1 MSVKIS
7 RAKPAKLRFTL
18 PIVDASSARSVKSQD
33 RKGSLMC
40 ANCDMPAERARSS
53 VELDS
58 VSAVVV
64 LSGLSPD
71 ERAGVEEFE
80 GEGAKGR

>member
-7 RAKPAKLRFTL
+7 RAKPAKLRLTL

-40 ANCDMPAERARSS
+40 ANCDMPAERARS
-53 VELDS
+53 LGWDS